1 MKIMKESDE
10 RFVNI
15 EKKIGMFILIALIGM
30 AAGIAF
36 IGIQQDVFT
45 PKTKILFVADSG
57 RDITEGQA
65 VKLSG
70 FKIGK
75 VKKLSLDDIARVK
88 VELAINKKYM
98 KWIKSDSKARLTK
111 EGLIG
116 ESIIEITPG
125 SLHATQITE
134 NGIIVFE
141 REKGLTEMAEEL
153 RNEIKP
159 VLLDIKQIVHY
170 VNDPQSDFKQT
181 LRNLEKVSGNLSAT
195 RQYLNS
201 LVQNTEKNLSIA
213 IQNTDK
219 NLTTAMTKANSVLD
233 SSKQTVENTDNVIKR
248 FDKDMPNL
256 LRMVNKSLEN
266 VQKATDEIKKATEQA
281 SPHIPSLLEKGT
293 DVADS
298 AKEVIDSAKQVWPIS
313 LYIEVPENKILKI
326 DSYE

>member
-1 MKIMKESDE
+1 MKIMKEADE

-15 EKKIGMFILIALIGM
+15 EKKIGMFIIIALIGM

-45 PKTKILFVADSG
+45 PKTEIFFVADSG

-88 VELAINKKYM
+88 VELSINKKYM

-125 SLHATQITE
+125 SLHAKQITE

-153 RNEIKP
+153 KNEIKP

-170 VNDPQSDFKQT
+170 VNDPQSNFKQT
-181 LRNLEKVSGNLSAT
+181 LRNLEKVSGDLSAT
-195 RQYLNS
+195 RQYLDS
-201 LVQNTEKNLSIA
+201 LVQNTEKNLSVA

-219 NLTTAMTKANSVLD
+219 NLTTAMVKVNSILD
-233 SSKQTVENTDNVIKR
+233 SSKQTIENTDNVIKR

-281 SPHIPSLLEKGT
+281 SPQIPSLLEKGN

-298 AKEVIDSAKQVWPIS
+298 AREVIDSVKQVWPIS